1 MAKYREEF
9 PKTFTEYV
17 GIVDAFQSH
26 HGHSV
31 WYRGCGKSEY
41 KLIPSLYRY
50 LSIKD
55 MKKLDNL
62 EYRLMT
68 RFKQR
73 SIPFHN
79 KTLEDLWEALFFMQ
93 HSGVPTR
100 LLDWTEN
107 PFIAFYFAVMS
118 AKYEYKKKKIKYISP
133 ASIWMLDP
141 VVWNQHALRHMSYD
155 QGILSTPDEQIKG
168 YKPEIKFSD
177 MSDLPVALNGSHNSS
192 RIVAQRGVFTIFGQ
206 NTAAM
211 EDLFET
217 ESFPDNCLI
226 KVTIDKD
233 LLPTMKNSILYN
245 GVTESVVFPDLD
257 GLAREIRRE
266 FHLED

>member
-1 MAKYREEF
+1 MAKCREEF

-17 GIVDAFQSH
+17 GIVDAFQTLH
-26 HGHSV
+26 DHSV

-55 MKKLDNL
+55 IRKLDNL
-62 EYRLMT
+62 EYKLMT

-73 SIPFHN
+73 SIPFHD
-79 KTLEDLWEALFFMQ
+79 KSLDDLWEALFFMQ

-118 AKYEYKKKKIKYISP
+118 AEYKYKKKKKYISP

-141 VVWNQHALRHMSYD
+141 VAWNQHAFRHVSYD
-155 QGILSTPDEQIKG
+155 KGILSTPDEQLIG
-168 YKPEIKFSD
+168 YIPRTKFSA
-177 MSDLPVALNGSHNSS
+177 MSNLPVALNGTHNSS

-206 NTAAM
+206 NTASM

-217 ESFPDNCLI
+217 ESFPNNCLI

-233 LLPTMKNSILYN
+233 LLPTMKKSILNN
-245 GVTESVVFPDLD
+245 GITESVVFPDLD

-266 FHLED
+266 FKLED

>member
-1 MAKYREEF
+1 MTKYREEF

-17 GIVDAFQSH
+17 GIVDKFQAIH
-26 HGHSV
+26 DHSV
-31 WYRGCGKSEY
+31 WYRGCGRSDY

-50 LSIKD
+50 LSATDI
-55 MKKLDNL
+55 KKLDNL
-62 EYRLMT
+62 EYKLMT

-79 KTLEDLWEALFFMQ
+79 KSLDDLWEALFFMQ

-107 PFIAFYFAVMS
+107 PFIALYFAVMS
-118 AKYEYKKKKIKYISP
+118 AEYELKSKKIKYISP

-141 VVWNQHALRHMSYD
+141 VDWNRHALRHMSYD
-155 QGILSTPDEQIKG
+155 QGILSTPDEQLKG

-177 MSDLPVALNGSHNSS
+177 MSNLPVALNGTHNSS

-206 NTAAM
+206 NTTAM
-211 EDLFET
+211 DDLFEKA
-217 ESFPDNCLI
+217 SFPSNCLV
-226 KVTIDKD
+226 KVTIAKN
-233 LLPTMKNSILYN
+233 LLPDMRKSILNN
-245 GVTESVVFPDLD
+245 GITESVVFPDLD

-266 FHLED
+266 FKLED